1 MARKIIPQQFRN
13 SFTSLDS
20 FETGRLR
27 YGNTNP
33 NCTDYDSLAD
43 FMAEEEN
50 IEIRI
55 PWALLNFSDPSRMQ
69 IHDDYYD
76 GNYGVRFISLR
87 HISIGIGTKD
97 QLIEMGTVSLK
108 GWRNRPTYHERLKP
122 VYYALQSIWAG
133 GETS

>member
-1 MARKIIPQQFRN
+1 
-13 SFTSLDS
+13 
-20 FETGRLR
+20 
-27 YGNTNP
+27 
-33 NCTDYDSLAD
+33 
-43 FMAEEEN
+43 MAEEEN